1 MHTLSAEV
9 SGFRHRT
16 KHLTS
21 QSIILIPL
29 GTTLLSPPRPYLLP
43 KSLTSLPN
51 VVRIILT
58 GKSAPDSVRS
68 SLFTVL
74 REIVY
79 NALRWLCRHNEDYR
93 YHRPWRIHE
102 VATRVRLL
110 DSIGRTR
117 NTTDEDTCRSDFA
130 TENIYYRHCGTWR
143 GSPFNHICNLGYKRS
158 IYFIRYYVDEHS
170 LKTTSPLIS

>member
-21 QSIILIPL
+21 QSKV
-29 GTTLLSPPRPYLLP
+29 TSFSFHWALLSWVLLDLPFFRSHLRLAQCGSYHIDWEIRPRL
-43 KSLTSLPN
+43 
-51 VVRIILT
+51 
-58 GKSAPDSVRS
+58 RS
-68 SLFTVL
+68 QFTVL

-93 YHRPWRIHE
+93 YHRPRIHE

-117 NTTDEDTCRSDFA
+117 NATDEDTWRSDFA